1 MTQHLALYFQGLVLA
16 YAWMELRHRV
26 ARAGRTVAGA
36 AVIGRG
42 MPVAGVLAGASP
54 YLLFLLIALLTG
66 PIGGSLQVGLAFA
79 SFAVL
84 GGSVAIA
91 AVSAPPLAGVVLELV
106 AYAIL
111 VGHGLS
117 IPFAHLP
124 SRGLLYF
131 TAGAPVITV
140 LWLFAF
146 ARVLRLTT
154 VLPGLFE
161 GMLALLSYL
170 FMGSLYLQHHD
181 LQHLVLQQH
190 GSSTT
195 YGLVLVF
202 AGVTTGLWFYSYRL
216 KEQAIG
222 PAAATC
228 WAMAAGVL
236 SIVGTSKRVAFI
248 SIVPPALVLMAPVFF
263 FTYVIVSSYLV
274 PKMREKRKGR
284 IAFQWNVTPE
294 RLSSLLLLFCL
305 LGNLVALVGFLSGD
319 PFLILGPAVFSGVL
333 FWRLVTQTLRTA
345 RTRDVPPEAAERVE
359 LLGIPIWAKGE
370 ALALERIRAM
380 LGDGRKHMLA
390 TPDSLAL
397 YRALTDEDYRKILL
411 EADLCVPD
419 GAGVVWA
426 GDFLYEAPI
435 LQRMPGVELVERL
448 IQLALSDGY
457 RVYFLGSSKA
467 VIEKARDV
475 MCAKYPGVQIVGV
488 HDGFLSTPEIEAAV
502 LAEINAAKPHII
514 FVGMGVPKQ
523 EKWIAEHLPR
533 LETSLMMGVGGTF
546 DVISGE
552 KMRAPTIFQRCG
564 LEWLYRA
571 IREPHRLNRIA
582 YLPHF
587 VIEVLRDKLERG
599 ARGA

>member
-1 MTQHLALYFQGLVLA
+1 MAEHLTLYFQGLVLA
-16 YAWMELRHRV
+16 YAWMEVRHRV
-26 ARAGRTVAGA
+26 VRSGRTIVGA
-36 AVIGRG
+36 DRT
-42 MPVAGVLAGASP
+42 LAGASP
-54 YLLFLLIALLTG
+54 YLLFLLLALVTG
-66 PIGGSLQVGLAFA
+66 PVGGKIQVGLAFA
-79 SFAVL
+79 SLAML
-84 GGSVAIA
+84 GGSVALA
-91 AVSAPPLAGVVLELV
+91 ALEAPPLAGVALELA

-131 TAGAPVITV
+131 TAGAPIITV

-146 ARVLRLTT
+146 SRVLRLTT

-170 FMGSLYLQHHD
+170 FMGSLYVQHHSA
-181 LQHLVLQQH
+181 
-190 GSSTT
+190 GST

-216 KEQAIG
+216 KAASIG
-222 PAAATC
+222 PAAASC

-274 PKMREKRKGR
+274 PKIRAKRKGR
-284 IAFQWNVTPE
+284 FAFQWNVTPE

-319 PFLILGPAVFSGVL
+319 PFLVLGPGVFSAVL
-333 FWRLVTQTLRTA
+333 FWRLVTQTLRPS
-345 RTRDVPPEAAERVE
+345 RTREVPPESAERLE
-359 LLGIPIWAKGE
+359 LLGVPVWAKGKE
-370 ALALERIRAM
+370 LALERIGAM
-380 LGDGRKHMLA
+380 LQDGGKHILV

-397 YRALTDEDYRKILL
+397 YRSLSDEAYRKILL
-411 EADLCVPD
+411 DASMCVPD

-435 LQRMPGVELVERL
+435 LQQMPGVELVESL
-448 IQLALSDGY
+448 LQLAVRENY
-457 RVYFLGSSKA
+457 RVYFLGTTRQ
-467 VIEKARDV
+467 VIEKARDT
-475 MCAKYPGVQIVGV
+475 MSAKYPGVQIVGA
-488 HDGFLSTPEIEAAV
+488 HDGFLSDPAVQAAV
-502 LAEINAAKPHII
+502 ISEINALKPHMV

-523 EKWIAEHLPR
+523 EKWIAEHLPQLDTR
-533 LETSLMMGVGGTF
+533 LMMGVGGTF

-552 KMRAPTIFQRCG
+552 KMRAPMIFQRCG
-564 LEWLYRA
+564 LEWLYRVL
-571 IREPHRLNRIA
+571 REPHRFNRIA
-582 YLPHF
+582 SLPHF
-587 VIEVLRDKLERG
+587 VIEVLRDKLERSV
-599 ARGA
+599 RV